1 MLWDLA
7 RPQTQELSNTRNT
20 TMEASTVWIWT
31 LALCG
36 FAVLGGLLAR
46 IAARKL
52 ADDVVNTDDTEE
64 SIRRHGEKQR
74 ALILEEAQKAV
85 KERYETQLAELDNRL
100 EVEKKLYENFDKE
113 LNERQSGLDRHA
125 NGLGALQ
132 EELDQRQA
140 AVQEQAG
147 LKIQTLG
154 LANQV
159 TGQLSRALAGRL
171 SLSFDDVLV
180 QEREE
185 VLSNARLESSR
196 WLMDMGEQ
204 VKLDA
209 RRKAQA
215 ILRDIDARYK
225 PGFVWPKVSFSV
237 DVPSKDLLERHF
249 DEESGLVRLLTDGT
263 MTSVESVVHDDQS
276 VGLRIAGGAGVDKEV
291 IRLTLEE
298 VVSRKQFRVEH
309 VQGILARNRK
319 KIEKLVARLGREA
332 VTQLGIGPV
341 HPEIEVLIGSL
352 NYRTSHRQNQY
363 YHSLEVATLAGML
376 ADEVGV
382 DPILARRSGIL
393 HDIGKA
399 LDYRIDGSHAVI
411 SGDYALKF
419 GEDESVVDTVLS
431 HHDDKIVETPHAY
444 ILKAADAMSGA
455 RPGARVD
462 MEEGYQKRID
472 DIIEVVNSFRPAGVV
487 DSAIMHA
494 GREVHVFVDN
504 RRVKER
510 DIDPLALDI
519 ARKLESDVQFPGQI
533 KVTVVRRL
541 EVSAVA

>member
-1 MLWDLA
+1 
-7 RPQTQELSNTRNT
+7 
-20 TMEASTVWIWT
+20 MEATTVWIWI

-36 FAVLGGLLAR
+36 FAAIGAFLAR
-46 IAARKL
+46 LAARKL
-52 ADDVVNTDDTEE
+52 ADDVVNTDDTED

-74 ALILEEAQKAV
+74 ALILDEAEKAV
-85 KERYETQLAELDNRL
+85 KERYESQLAELDERL
-100 EVEKKLYENFDKE
+100 EVEKKLYENLEKE
-113 LNERQSGLDRHA
+113 LNERQSELDRKT
-125 NGLGALQ
+125 NGLVAA
-132 EELDQRQA
+132 EEQLEQRQA
-140 AVQEQAG
+140 TVQEQTG
-147 LKIQTLG
+147 LKLQTFE
-154 LANQV
+154 QV
-159 TGQLSRALAGRL
+159 NTVSGQLSRELAGRL
-171 SLSFDDVLV
+171 GLSFDDVLAE
-180 QEREE
+180 ERQD
-185 VLSNARLESSR
+185 VLSTARLESSR
-196 WLMDMGEQ
+196 WLMDVGEQ

-209 RRKAQA
+209 RRKSQA

-237 DVPSKDLLERHF
+237 DLPSRDILERHF
-249 DEESGLVRLLTDGT
+249 QPEAALVSLLTEGT
-263 MTSVESVVHDDQS
+263 MTAVEPLVHSDQS
-276 VGLRIAGGAGVDKEV
+276 VSLRIAGGAGVDKEV

-298 VVSRKQFRVEH
+298 VVSRKQFRTEH

-319 KIEKLVARLGREA
+319 KIDKLVSRLGREA
-332 VTQLGIGPV
+332 VTRLGIGPV

-382 DPILARRSGIL
+382 DPVLARRSGIL

-419 GEDESVVDTVLS
+419 GEEESVVDTVLS

-472 DIIEVVNSFRPAGVV
+472 DIVEVVNSFKSAGVV

-504 RRVKER
+504 RKVRER
-510 DIDPLALDI
+510 DIDPLASDI